1 MSYQF
6 FVETDLLFSFA
17 LQSFARLRTD
27 HHLDT
32 FGYKQVQVPIVLNSQ
47 GQDLFG
53 RLYDFTRI
61 AGVTARAL
69 FIDATELTVAYPA
82 TASWPHNKAT
92 KITVRSPEFQ
102 SALNQLGVLQQE
114 IYSRY
119 DQMMPHYR
127 LETEGPPFQRNGI
140 IIASVDGTWH
150 IYQVI
155 TNIQWKTGP
164 ATPKR
169 PFEGVVSVTC
179 IRATVK
185 KDADFSKNC
194 RWTTLLQLIE
204 VPAVSEDEAKDAEKV
219 ITELMEELRLDTS

>member
-140 IIASVDGTWH
+140 IIASVDGD
-150 IYQVI
+150 YQYPVE
-155 TNIQWKTGP
+155 NGSCDPKTAIRRSSFGDLH
-164 ATPKR
+164 TCNRKER
-169 PFEGVVSVTC
+169 CRLFE
-179 IRATVK
+179 K
-185 KDADFSKNC
+185 
-194 RWTTLLQLIE
+194 LQMDHTFT
-204 VPAVSEDEAKDAEKV
+204 AH
-219 ITELMEELRLDTS
+219 